1 MCAAASG
8 RQRNGLMTRVWIVL
22 GVIALAIW
30 LFNRDLRRR
39 ARRAQDRWHCTGCG
53 AYLPADLP
61 RAAGDAAAA
70 AGLCRACRARE
81 ARVRWLAWVGL
92 PIAFVVTLV
101 LLARE

>member
-1 MCAAASG
+1 
-8 RQRNGLMTRVWIVL
+8 MTRVWIVL
-22 GVIALAIW
+22 AVIALAIW

-39 ARRAQDRWHCTGCG
+39 ARRAQDRWHCVGCG
-53 AYLPADLP
+53 AELPVDSS
-61 RAAGDAAAA
+61 RAAGATAPAV
-70 AGLCRACRARE
+70 GLCRACRARE